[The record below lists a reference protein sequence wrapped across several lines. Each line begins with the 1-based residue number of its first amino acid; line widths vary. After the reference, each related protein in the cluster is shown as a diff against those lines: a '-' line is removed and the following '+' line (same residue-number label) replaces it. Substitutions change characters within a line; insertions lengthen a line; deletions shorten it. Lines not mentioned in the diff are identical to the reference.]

1 MTNYKINYSE
11 ASQNDLSEIFEYIAY
26 TLKELKTAQILI
38 RRILKEISE
47 LKTMP
52 FRNPLC
58 NDLKLSLELRSFKI
72 GNYIV
77 FYSADKDKQTV
88 NIIRIIYGGR
98 DFDEQ
103 FSN

>member
-1 MTNYKINYSE
+1 MTNYNINYTES
-11 ASQNDLSEIFEYIAY
+11 AQNDLREIFEYIAY
-26 TLKELKTAQILI
+26 TLKELKTAQNLI

-52 FRNPLC
+52 FRNPIC
-58 NDLKLSLELRSFKI
+58 DDLKLSLELRSFKI
-72 GNYIV
+72 GNYIA
-77 FYSADKDKQTV
+77 FYSTDKQTV